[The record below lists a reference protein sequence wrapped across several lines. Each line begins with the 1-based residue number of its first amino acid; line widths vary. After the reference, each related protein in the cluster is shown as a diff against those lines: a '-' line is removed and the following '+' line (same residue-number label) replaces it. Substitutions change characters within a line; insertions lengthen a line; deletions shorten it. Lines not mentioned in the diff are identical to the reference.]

1 MDLTRPLQNAIP
13 VIDHWLAYNVYA
25 DPRIPGLSAGIV
37 YEDNILFSKGYGYA
51 DLSRKLATTENIC
64 YCVASISKIF
74 TTVAILQL
82 VEQGKVRLDA
92 AVQDYLPWFTSP
104 TDGNLQSITVRH
116 LLTHTSGLER
126 DGDTPHWIDFKFPPL
141 SMIEQH
147 IAAGA
152 SAYSPLE
159 KWKYSN
165 YGFTILGQVIQ
176 HVSGMSYEAYV
187 TSNIIER
194 LGLAHTVP
202 TLTENIVQHLALGYS
217 RSVPH
222 KEKEPFPFIE
232 TNSMAS
238 ATGFCSNVLDLCQFM
253 VAQFDGDTR
262 LLSEQM
268 KREMRRVQWRY
279 ASTDADWCL
288 GLENWTVNDRQIYG
302 HGGSFP
308 GYKSRFGMDVKRKLG
323 VVVLANAIDA
333 PSRLLANGIL
343 ETINYF
349 ITHDEEFASETP
361 SFENID
367 SYTGAFT
374 SIWDDI
380 DIVAVAN
387 QLIYYPLTQMSPVVA
402 INRLQYE
409 QDGQFRIV
417 SGDGLDSVGET
428 VRFAWQNG
436 TVSGV
441 KIGANP
447 LTRLD
452 YRW

>member
-1 MDLTRPLQNAIP
+1 MDLTRQLQNAIP

-51 DLSRKLATTENIC
+51 DLSRKLPTTENTC

-82 VEQGKVRLDA
+82 VEQGKVHLDA
-92 AVQDYLPWFTSP
+92 AVEEYLPWFTSA
-104 TDGNLQSITVRH
+104 TDANLPLITVRH

-126 DGDTPHWIDFKFPPL
+126 DGETPHWIDFQFPPL

-152 SAYSPLE
+152 TAYSPLE
-159 KWKYSN
+159 MWKYSN

-176 HVSGMSYEAYV
+176 QVSGMPYEAYV
-187 TSNIIER
+187 TSHIIER
-194 LGLAHTVP
+194 LGLVHTAP
-202 TLTENIVQHLALGYS
+202 TLTDSIVQHLALGYS

-222 KEKEPFPFIE
+222 KEKEPFSLIE

-253 VAQFDGDTR
+253 VAQFDGNTR

-279 ASTDADWCL
+279 ARPDADWCL

-308 GYKSRFGMDVKRKLG
+308 GYKSRFGMDVERKLG

-333 PSRLLANGIL
+333 PSSLLVNGML

-349 ITHDEEFASETP
+349 ITHDQEFAPASSP
-361 SFENID
+361 LENID
-367 SYTGAFT
+367 ACTGAFT

-402 INRLQYE
+402 VNRLQYE

-417 SGDGLDSVGET
+417 SGDGLGSVGET
-428 VRFAWQNG
+428 VRFEWQG
-436 TVSGV
+436 DTVSGV

-452 YRW
+452 YR